1 VAITT
6 KAFAVSLTIPDNEAF
21 TALEALRR
29 MGIALDEVQRADIWI
44 FEVDEE
50 AAAALAGTLATV
62 ETIYNPN
69 KHRLEGRAGAR
80 PATGEVWVGT
90 RDETGSITVAG
101 RTLTGVQ
108 AIRRKTAWRLLRNG
122 HDVDAATLDRAVTTF
137 LSNPAFQEAI
147 R

>member
-1 VAITT
+1 MATLT

-29 MGIALDEVQRADIWI
+29 MGIALDEVKRADIWI
-44 FEVDEE
+44 FDVDEE
-50 AAAALAGTLATV
+50 AAASLAGMLATV

-69 KHRLEGRAGAR
+69 KHRLEERAGAR
-80 PATGEVWVGT
+80 PVSGEVWVGT

-122 HDVDAATLDRAVTTF
+122 HDVDAATLDQAVTTF
-137 LSNPAFQEAI
+137 LSNPAFQEVI